1 MMALVCQRINDAK
14 RKVDKERE
22 AEQARAQD
30 LQRIADKL
38 EPKPK
43 DLVQEGRY
51 LIRYTL
57 PLMISRVL
65 VSASCL
71 PIFFFHASP
80 AKVQSCST
88 IRITALAR
96 SGLTSSST
104 TASCSP
110 TSAR

>member
-71 PIFFFHASP
+71 PIFFFFFTPRQRRYSRA
-80 AKVQSCST
+80 V
-88 IRITALAR
+88 R
-96 SGLTSSST
+96 SG
-104 TASCSP
+104 
-110 TSAR
+110 